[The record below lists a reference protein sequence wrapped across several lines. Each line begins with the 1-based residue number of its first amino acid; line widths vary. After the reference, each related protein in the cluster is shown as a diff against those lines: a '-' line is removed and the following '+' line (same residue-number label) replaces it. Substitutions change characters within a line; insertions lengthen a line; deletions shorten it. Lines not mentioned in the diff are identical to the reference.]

1 MSPQSNLETRAINTI
16 RFLSADAVQ
25 TANSGHPGMPMGA
38 AAMAYAL
45 WTRHL
50 RFNPRNPEWPD
61 RDRFV
66 LSGGHGS
73 MLLYSLLYLT
83 GYDLSMEE
91 IVNFRQWES
100 LTPGHPECFCTPG
113 VEVTTGPLGQGLGNS
128 VGMAIAE
135 KHLAGV
141 FNRPNHDI
149 VDHFTYAI
157 VTDGDLMEGISYEAA
172 SLAGHF
178 QLGKLVLLYDDNRI
192 SIDGSTDIT
201 FTEDRGARFEALGW
215 HVQSVPDGNNVDAI
229 DLAIK
234 KAKEDPRPSIILCRT
249 HIGYGLPTR
258 QDSAKAHGEPPG
270 MEELEGAKKKLGWP
284 LEPMFYVPD
293 DVLEYF
299 REAIS
304 RGEKL
309 ESEWRKKLEAY
320 RKAHP
325 ELADELT
332 RRIQGKLPADWDADL
347 PSYDADE
354 SGIATRNPS
363 GDVINALASRLP
375 ELMGGSADLTGSTKT
390 WIKDSVA
397 FQQDT
402 PEGRNFFFGVRE
414 HIMGGIVNGLAA
426 HGGIVPFGATF
437 LIFSDYMRPA
447 IRISALSQHRSIWV
461 FTHDSVGLGEDGPT
475 HQPVEQLASLRA
487 IPDLVVIRPCDANE
501 VVEAWRVAITRS
513 EGPTLMALSRQKIP
527 VLNRKEYGSAKGL
540 AKGAYVLADLG
551 KGNPEIILMGTGSE
565 VNLIVKAGEKL
576 AHEGVSVRLVS
587 FPSWELFQV
596 QDKDY
601 RDSILPP
608 NTTARL
614 AVEAGRSQGWERWVG
629 SNGAIMSVDRF
640 GSSAPYG
647 VVFEKYGF
655 TVDNGI
661 AHAKRLI
668 GRG

>member
-1 MSPQSNLETRAINTI
+1 
-16 RFLSADAVQ
+16 
-25 TANSGHPGMPMGA
+25 
-38 AAMAYAL
+38 
-45 WTRHL
+45 
-50 RFNPRNPEWPD
+50 
-61 RDRFV
+61 
-66 LSGGHGS
+66 

-83 GYDLSMEE
+83 GYDLPKEE
-91 IVNFRQWES
+91 IENFRQWES
-100 LTPGHPECFCTPG
+100 RTPGHPECFCTPG

-135 KHLAGV
+135 KHLAAV

-149 VDHFTYAI
+149 VDHYTYAI

-178 QLGKLVLLYDDNRI
+178 QLGKLVLLYDDNRV

-215 HVQSVPDGNNVDAI
+215 HVQSVSNGNDVDAI
-229 DLAIK
+229 DVAIK

-258 QDSAKAHGEPPG
+258 QDTAKAHGEPPG
-270 MEELEGAKKKLGWP
+270 WEELEGAKKKLGWP

-309 ESEWRKKLEAY
+309 ESDWQKKLEAY

-332 RRIQGKLPADWDADL
+332 RRVQGELPADWDADL
-347 PSYDADE
+347 PSYDEDE
-354 SGIATRNPS
+354 SGVATRNPS
-363 GDVINALASRLP
+363 GDVINVVAPLLP
-375 ELMGGSADLTGSTKT
+375 ELVGGSADLTGSTKT
-390 WIKDSVA
+390 WIKESIA
-397 FQQDT
+397 FQKDT

-426 HGGIVPFGATF
+426 HGGILPFGASF

-447 IRISALSQHRSIWV
+447 IRISALSRHRSIWV

-475 HQPVEQLASLRA
+475 HQPVEQLVSLRA

-501 VVEAWRVAITRS
+501 VVEAWRIAITRT

-527 VLNRKEYGSAKGL
+527 ILNRKEYGSAKGL

-551 KGNPEIILMGTGSE
+551 KGDPDIILMGTGSE
-565 VNLIVKAGEKL
+565 VNLIVKAGQKL
-576 AHEGVSVRLVS
+576 ANEGVNVRLVS
-587 FPSWELFQV
+587 FPSWELFQA

-601 RDSILPP
+601 RDSVLRPT
-608 NTTARL
+608 TTARL

-629 SNGAIMSVDRF
+629 DCGAIMSIDRF

-647 VVFEKYGF
+647 VLFEKYGF
-655 TVDNGI
+655 TVDSVI